1 MTVSKAGAVVGT
13 AARATKTRYVVLGIL
28 CALYFVSYLDRVT
41 ISVTAPKIIE
51 EFHFSKTIMG
61 SIFSAFA
68 ITYTIFQV
76 PGGTLGDRFGPRTV
90 LAGLMAWWSAFTILT
105 GFASSYVSFFAVR
118 LLFGVGEAGGF
129 PVATRAVATWFP
141 PTMRGFLQGV
151 THAASRAGAAF
162 APPVIVAIVAYTGG
176 WRPPFY
182 ILGAIGFLWSI
193 GFYLYYRNAPAESKY
208 VNQLEIEAIGK
219 HTAVATTGEK
229 RAVPWRKIFSNK
241 DVWMLTLSYFAYGYT
256 LWIYLTWL
264 PTYLKEGLHFSF
276 AQLGFLASI
285 PLLGAIAGDL
295 FGGWASDALWRR
307 TGNLNLARRSVIV
320 VSFLGAAAFT
330 IPAVFVANPFL
341 SVALQTG
348 ALFMLECAVSN
359 CWAVAMDL
367 GGRYYSG
374 TTSGI
379 MNMASGLSAIISPF
393 VFGVLV
399 DRTGSWSTGF
409 VIGSVILVLGA
420 VTIMFTDATNTV
432 DEPIAVTLT

>member
-1 MTVSKAGAVVGT
+1 MTVSKAGVVAA

-28 CALYFVSYLDRVT
+28 CLLYFISYLDRVT

-51 EFHFSKTIMG
+51 QFHFSKTAMG

-68 ITYTIFQV
+68 ITYMIFQI
-76 PGGTLGDRFGPRTV
+76 PGGTLGDRFGPRTI

-105 GFASSYVSFFAVR
+105 GFASSYVSFFVVR
-118 LLFGVGEAGGF
+118 LFFGAGEAGGF
-129 PVATRAVATWFP
+129 PVATRALATWFP

-162 APPVIVAIVAYTGG
+162 APPIVVAIVASTGN
-176 WRPPFY
+176 WRNAFT
-182 ILGAIGFLWSI
+182 ILGAIGFLWAI
-193 GFYLYYRNAPAESKY
+193 GFWLYYRNSPAESKF
-208 VNQLEIEAIGK
+208 VNKLELEAIGEL
-219 HTAVATTGEK
+219 TAVKTTGRK
-229 RAVPWRKIFSNK
+229 RVMPWGRIFSNK

-264 PTYLKEGLHFSF
+264 PTYLKEGRHFSF
-276 AQLGFLASI
+276 GQLGFIASL
-285 PLLGAIAGDL
+285 PLIGAILGDL
-295 FGGWASDALWRR
+295 VGGWASDALWRR

-330 IPAVFVANPFL
+330 IPAVFVANPYL

-359 CWAVAMDL
+359 CWAVSMDL
-367 GGRYYSG
+367 GGRNYSG

-379 MNMASGLSAIISPF
+379 MNMASGLAAVVSPF

-420 VTIMFTDATNTV
+420 ITILFTDATNTV
-432 DEPIAVTLT
+432 DDPVAVAA

>member
-1 MTVSKAGAVVGT
+1 MSASKAGVAVVP
-13 AARATKTRYVVLGIL
+13 ARATKTRYVVLGIL
-28 CALYFVSYLDRVT
+28 CLLYFISYLDRVT

-68 ITYTIFQV
+68 ITYTIFQI
-76 PGGTLGDRFGPRTV
+76 PAGTLGDRFGPRSI
-90 LAGLMAWWSAFTILT
+90 LAGFMAWWSAFTIFT
-105 GFASSYVSFFAVR
+105 GFATTYASFFFMR
-118 LLFGVGEAGGF
+118 LMFGAGEAGGF
-129 PVATRAVATWFP
+129 PVATRALATWFP

-151 THAASRAGAAF
+151 THAASRCGAAF
-162 APPVIVAIVAYTGG
+162 APPIVVALVTLTGG
-176 WRPPFY
+176 WRQPFY
-182 ILGAIGFLWSI
+182 ILGALGFLWTI
-193 GFYLYYRNAPAESKY
+193 GFYLYYRNTPAESRN
-208 VNQLEIEAIGK
+208 VNQLELEAIGTR
-219 HTAVATTGEK
+219 TAVATSGAK
-229 RAVPWRKIFSNK
+229 RAVPWGKIFTNK

-264 PTYLKEGLHFSF
+264 PTYLKEGRHFSF

-285 PLLGAIAGDL
+285 PLIGAIAGDL
-295 FGGWASDALWRR
+295 FGGWASDLIWRR

-330 IPAVFVANPFL
+330 IPAVFVANPYL

-359 CWAVAMDL
+359 CWAVSMDL
-367 GGRYYSG
+367 GGRYYCG

-379 MNMASGLSAIISPF
+379 MNTASGLSAVVSPF

-399 DRTGSWSTGF
+399 DRTGSWSAGF

-420 VTIMFTDATNTV
+420 VTILFTDATNTV
-432 DEPIAVTLT
+432 DEPSTVTL